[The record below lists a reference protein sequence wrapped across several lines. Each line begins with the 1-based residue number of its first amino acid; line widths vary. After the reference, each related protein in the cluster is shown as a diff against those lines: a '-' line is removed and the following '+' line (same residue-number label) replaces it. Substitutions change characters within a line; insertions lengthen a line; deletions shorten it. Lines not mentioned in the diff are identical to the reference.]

1 MRVACLVG
9 TLLALGKVSAEQCRV
24 CHVREATAHAASAHA
39 NALQPALRSRFY
51 QSLPN
56 RPIGEARDGFLL
68 SYEKQGESVQ
78 VTAQR
83 GGEAASA
90 SIQWI
95 FGAGRRAETPVALL
109 GSVFLEHRISYYSDG
124 NRFDLTMGHSAGISR
139 SAEQALG
146 RSLPR
151 QAVEECFGCH
161 STGGMPPAKSFQAGV
176 QCEGCHAGALDHSN
190 HHGPVQNPG
199 RLKPKA
205 LVAFCASCHRSQP
218 EGNPDDL
225 INVRY
230 QVVRL
235 SRSKCF
241 QAGKLSCLTCHDVHA
256 DVRTDPANYRARCL
270 ECHRDQQDRGDC
282 VSCHMPRVFITP
294 RLAFT
299 DHYIRVK

>member
-9 TLLALGKVSAEQCRV
+9 TLLALGTVSAEQCRV
-24 CHVREATAHAASAHA
+24 CHVRESTAHAASAHA
-39 NALQPALRSRFY
+39 GALQPVLRSRFY

-56 RPIGEARDGFLL
+56 RPIGEARDGFLFT
-68 SYEKQGESVQ
+68 YVRQGESLQ
-78 VTAQR
+78 VTAER
-83 GGEAASA
+83 GGEIASA
-90 SIQWI
+90 LIQWI
-95 FGAGRRAETPVALL
+95 FGAGRRAETPVALR
-109 GSVFLEHRISYYSDG
+109 GPVFLEHRISYYSVG

-146 RSLPR
+146 RVQPPGVIE
-151 QAVEECFGCH
+151 QCFGCH
-161 STGGMPPAKSFQAGV
+161 STGGMPSEKSFQAGV
-176 QCEGCHAGALDHSN
+176 QCESCHSGALDHSN

-230 QVVRL
+230 QVARL

-241 QAGKLSCLTCHDVHA
+241 LSGKLSCLTCHDAHA
-256 DVRTDPANYRARCL
+256 DVQKAPANYRSRCL
-270 ECHRDQQDRGDC
+270 ECHQDQQNRGDC
-282 VSCHMPRVFITP
+282 VACHMPQVAVTS
-294 RLAFT
+294 RLIFT

>member
-1 MRVACLVG
+1 MRGACLVG
-9 TLLALGKVSAEQCRV
+9 TLLALGKIYAEPCRV

-39 NALQPALRSRFY
+39 NALQPVLRSRFY
-51 QSLPN
+51 QELPN

-68 SYEKQGESVQ
+68 TYQRQGESVQ
-78 VTAQR
+78 VTAEK
-83 GGEAASA
+83 GGEIASA
-90 SIQWI
+90 LIQWI
-95 FGAGRRAETPVALL
+95 FGAGRRAETPIALR

-124 NRFDLTMGHSAGISR
+124 NRFDLTMGHSGGISR

-161 STGGMPPAKSFQAGV
+161 SMGGMPPVEPFQAGV
-176 QCEGCHAGALDHSN
+176 QCERCHAGALDHSN

-199 RLKPKA
+199 HLKPKD

-230 QVVRL
+230 QAVRL

-241 QAGKLSCLTCHDVHA
+241 QTGRLSCLTCHDAHLDA
-256 DVRTDPANYRARCL
+256 QKDTANYRDRCL

-282 VSCHMPRVFITP
+282 VSCHMPRVSITP